1 MGDDYGSTTING
13 LETDS
18 IEAQVLSSSAH
29 HHLIDTYAGEQSAI
43 DTLASDVMASA
54 PVIRIHGIG
63 SDASSDASDTTS
75 NSGSDVSDTTSETAS
90 IHEVADF
97 HPEHDIVYI
106 SSPDTVDAVGSAI
119 SDGQHQEELIEHDD
133 EYTHHVRFQI
143 HDGLEQ
149 VTLDLQ
155 NVVSDAQL
163 QSPSRLGPL
172 INSHMH
178 SQLATTTDA
187 LSSPIQPSIFVE
199 DAAEMR
205 TLSMS
210 QQPVQQSI
218 LQGIDSDVN
227 RGEQSFTHMI
237 GNSVATQIVQEY
249 GLDVNALLTDSNS
262 APTTEAHAMNLE
274 DPSGMRASILTSQGE
289 SDFQPSGRRN
299 LKRRAIDTN
308 NLASTNDVHA
318 MVPIEQATECTI
330 CMEGC
335 SNFGPHRI
343 VAFKCGH
350 LFGQS
355 CILRWMEQTHK
366 GKKPACPTCKKTISK
381 QSMIPIFTKNVVAVD
396 TVELDTALLESS
408 NYKKENQALQIRNQE
423 LQNEVAQLYLLRDAY
438 KRNSDIA
445 RGELLKHMGELERL
459 KNENIELLAMR
470 SKLGMT
476 VSSCSELLG
485 DIDASPSMT
494 ISPPTIL
501 ELPSERSTARTIQI
515 SAKYNILFVSL
526 KNIPTGSHGILKINL
541 LNTTSRQF
549 YSVHSDTIRD
559 FKVSDDNH
567 TLILSTSQD
576 KTLKLS
582 SFESCVVIQS
592 FALSSPGQ
600 SCCFDSQTPTVVYV
614 GTAGNEI
621 LQFDTRSTQTGIL
634 RRIAIPIRRGRG
646 IHSLHCNT
654 MVSPISNAESTDSK
668 LQRSSLSISHST
680 QKQQHQQPTF
690 LSGGTFTEIFS
701 IPLIRNDPQTLS
713 QSTTGIRQID
723 ITTQSAPPVFGECGI
738 GDMSSDPT
746 HPDDNSA
753 VCTCMVYNAETQT
766 WAASLRPSS
775 GGTMYR
781 IGQATECDSGSTVV
795 SEEAIECIP
804 AAPMSCIKYGSWR
817 ELRVPDSQRSMT
829 KIHLFQLSFGESGI
843 DLPATVAES
852 TGLAS
857 GSASRSA
864 HTPFVL
870 HTATARNGHRGIH
883 ESPPYGALQNPTS
896 LMLAVGN
903 EVKGE
908 LSLWEAASNAVSEPW
923 RTLKLAQ
930 PGCSIMDITSVYMKD
945 GTLMLAT
952 LCEQKV
958 FMWNLHTS
966 RK

>member
-1 MGDDYGSTTING
+1 
-13 LETDS
+13 
-18 IEAQVLSSSAH
+18 
-29 HHLIDTYAGEQSAI
+29 
-43 DTLASDVMASA
+43 
-54 PVIRIHGIG
+54 
-63 SDASSDASDTTS
+63 
-75 NSGSDVSDTTSETAS
+75 
-90 IHEVADF
+90 
-97 HPEHDIVYI
+97 
-106 SSPDTVDAVGSAI
+106 
-119 SDGQHQEELIEHDD
+119 
-133 EYTHHVRFQI
+133 
-143 HDGLEQ
+143 
-149 VTLDLQ
+149 
-155 NVVSDAQL
+155 
-163 QSPSRLGPL
+163 
-172 INSHMH
+172 
-178 SQLATTTDA
+178 
-187 LSSPIQPSIFVE
+187 
-199 DAAEMR
+199 
-205 TLSMS
+205 
-210 QQPVQQSI
+210 
-218 LQGIDSDVN
+218 
-227 RGEQSFTHMI
+227 MI

-308 NLASTNDVHA
+308 NLTSTNDVHA

-459 KNENIELLAMR
+459 KNENIELLAMK
-470 SKLGMT
+470 SKLGITM
-476 VSSCSELLG
+476 SSCSELLG

-668 LQRSSLSISHST
+668 LQRSSSSISHST

-690 LSGGTFTEIFS
+690 LS
-701 IPLIRNDPQTLS
+701 
-713 QSTTGIRQID
+713 
-723 ITTQSAPPVFGECGI
+723 

-930 PGCSIMDITSVYMKD
+930 PGCSIMDIKSVYMKD